1 MDLSSYLVNASMAM
15 SSARTQQSHQMA
27 VMGKALDTQAEQGKA
42 LTDMLRQPVSFGHI
56 LDVRG

>member
-1 MDLSSYLVNASMAM
+1 MDLSSYLVSVGMAM
-15 SSARTQQSHQMA
+15 SSTKTHQSHQLA
-27 VMGKALDTQAEQGKA
+27 VLGKAMDVQDKQGKA